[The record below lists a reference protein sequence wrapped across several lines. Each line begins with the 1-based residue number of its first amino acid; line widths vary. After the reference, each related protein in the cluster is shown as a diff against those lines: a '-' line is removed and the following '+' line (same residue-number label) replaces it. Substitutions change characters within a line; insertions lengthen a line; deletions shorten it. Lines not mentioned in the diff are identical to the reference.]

1 VVRTI
6 QVLLFLAFY
15 LVIFVLSAW
24 ALVDLSRRSA
34 GAFVAAGKRTK
45 QLWLWI
51 LVAATGI
58 SLAALLQVPLPFIG
72 FLTILCAVAA
82 IVYLVD
88 VKPALGPSGRGP
100 RGGRGGGGTRR
111 PPSSTGG
118 W

>member
-1 VVRTI
+1 MVRTI

-24 ALVDLSRRSA
+24 ALIDLSRHSA
-34 GAFVAAGKRTK
+34 GSFTAAGKRTK
-45 QLWLWI
+45 QLWMWI

-88 VKPALGPSGRGP
+88 VKPAIGPADGGR
-100 RGGRGGGGTRR
+100 GRGGGPRQ
-111 PPSSTGG
+111 PPSSRGG

>member
-1 VVRTI
+1 MVRTI

-15 LVIFVLSAW
+15 LVIFGLSAW
-24 ALVDLSRRSA
+24 ALIDVSRRSA
-34 GAFVAAGKRTK
+34 GAFVSAGKRTK
-45 QLWLWI
+45 QFWTWI
-51 LVAATGI
+51 LVAASAI

-88 VKPALGPSGRGP
+88 VKPALGPAGP
-100 RGGRGGGGTRR
+100 GGGRGGGPRR